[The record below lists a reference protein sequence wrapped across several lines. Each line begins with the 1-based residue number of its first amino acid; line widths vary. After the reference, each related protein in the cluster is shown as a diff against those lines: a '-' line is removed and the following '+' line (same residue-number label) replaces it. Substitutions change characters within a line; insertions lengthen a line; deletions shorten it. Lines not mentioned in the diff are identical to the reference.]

1 MRSSRFLLILFSTLA
16 AALFFCVE
24 SAGAGTASK
33 VRPPA
38 VAGSFY
44 PADPKG
50 LARIVDGFLDRA
62 APAVSGD
69 VVGLVAPH
77 AGYIYSGPV
86 AAWSY
91 ASLKGRKFMRV
102 VVIAPSHYQS
112 IDFSSV
118 YDGDAYATP
127 LGRVPVDCAFAAK
140 LAKTSPL
147 IRLSGAGHGTS
158 PDRPEHA
165 LEVQLPFLQRVLGE
179 FQLVPV
185 IMGDQSY
192 QASRAL
198 GMALSTLS
206 QGSTTLIVA
215 SSDLSHYHP
224 YMEAVALD
232 RKTLNA
238 VQEFDFLS
246 LSRNLE
252 RRAWE
257 ACGGGPIVA
266 AMIAAEG
273 LGATQAA
280 LLKYANSGDTTG
292 ERGRVVGYG
301 AVAFVKGPSSGKTQA
316 FSLTQADKNV
326 LLDIARNSVET
337 AVTKQKVYERR
348 APRGDALTR
357 DRGAFVTLTRKG
369 ELRGCI
375 GFVAPTEPLYLTVRD
390 VAMMAAL
397 RDTRFPPVTSKEL
410 ADLEYEISV
419 LSPMRHVLDM
429 REIRAGR
436 DGLLI
441 RNGTNEGLLLPQVAA
456 VQGWDRLT
464 FLEEVCLKAGL
475 PKHAWQDPAS
485 DLFRFTALVFGARPP
500 VQALMPLDS
509 LARPAGWPI
518 PEALRP
524 PPRSGPPF

>member
-1 MRSSRFLLILFSTLA
+1 MKGPRFLLILFSILA
-16 AALFFCVE
+16 AALFLCVE
-24 SAGAGTASK
+24 SAGAGSASNI
-33 VRPPA
+33 RPPA

-44 PADPKG
+44 PADPQE
-50 LARIVDGFLDRA
+50 LVRIIDGFLARA
-62 APAVSGD
+62 APTVSGE

-77 AGYIYSGPV
+77 AGYIYSGSV

-91 ASLKGRKFMRV
+91 ASLRGRKFTRV
-102 VVIAPSHYQS
+102 VVIAPSHYQPFG
-112 IDFSSV
+112 FSSV
-118 YDGDAYATP
+118 YDGDAYTTP
-127 LGRVPVDCAFAAK
+127 LGRVPVDRTFAAK
-140 LAKTSPL
+140 LAQASPQL
-147 IRLSGAGHGTS
+147 RLSDTGHGTA
-158 PDRPEHA
+158 PNQPEHA
-165 LEVQLPFLQRVLGE
+165 LEVQLPFLQRVLGD

-192 QASRAL
+192 DASRAL
-198 GMALSTLS
+198 GRALSKLS
-206 QGSTTLIVA
+206 QGSATLIVA

-224 YMEAVALD
+224 YAEAVALD

-252 RRAWE
+252 RHAWE

-280 LLKYANSGDTTG
+280 LLKYANSGDTTN

-316 FSLTQADKNV
+316 FSLTQPDKNA
-326 LLDIARNSVET
+326 LLEIARNSVET
-337 AVTKQKVYERR
+337 AVTKQKLYECKV
-348 APRGDALTR
+348 PRSDALTLE
-357 DRGAFVTLTRKG
+357 RGAFVTLTRKG

-390 VAMMAAL
+390 VAMMAAM

-419 LSPMRHVLDM
+419 LSPMRHVLDV
-429 REIRAGR
+429 REIRVGR

-441 RNGTNEGLLLPQVAA
+441 RNGPQEGLLLPQVAA
-456 VQGWDRLT
+456 EQGWDLLT

-475 PKHAWQDPAS
+475 PKHAWQNPAS
-485 DLFRFTALVFGARPP
+485 DLFRFTALVFGARRP
-500 VQALMPLDS
+500 VQALMPPGPPV
-509 LARPAGWPI
+509 RPAGWPI
-518 PEALRP
+518 PEALGP
-524 PPRSGPPF
+524 PPPSGPRF